1 MSHCQHISPR
11 DQSYFQSFVVA
22 RNDIALDVGHAIVL
36 PKDLEKEVSCRK
48 CKNPM
53 LPGELA
59 VVAPR
64 FSLTDF
70 WHPNCFCCTTCDE
83 LLVDLAYCVFDD
95 SLQCKYNQLTILAL
109 FTSIIYLHSPYKTY
123 SKNEKWPT

>member
-95 SLQCKYNQLTILAL
+95 SLQCKYNML
-109 FTSIIYLHSPYKTY
+109 FLRCLLLFIYFHSPYKPY